1 LLKNLKKDM
10 EVKEAAKPPKK
21 EPLSTKTPE
30 GEEEDFSEFEPGS
43 VTGVDVQYLPIPGFD
58 RACDKTRTKCFKI
71 CNYLCQ
77 K

>member
-30 GEEEDFSEFEPGS
+30 GEEEDFSEFEPRS
-43 VTGVDVQYLPIPGFD
+43 VAGVPSHSRI
-58 RACDKTRTKCFKI
+58 
-71 CNYLCQ
+71 
-77 K
+77 